1 MNDKFY
7 CRLKDVVG
15 ETNVLKDEPMSV
27 HTTFRIG
34 GNADYFIT
42 PEDTDQL
49 KNTIELCDENKVD
62 YIILGN
68 GSNVLVSDK
77 GIRGAV
83 IQLQKGLNGIKVDGE
98 LIYAMSGAL
107 LSRIAAEAA
116 KHSLTGFEFAAGIPG
131 SLGGAVLMNA
141 GAYGGEMSD
150 VIIYADVYKPSEG
163 VVRLTEEELKLGYR
177 TSIIK
182 HTDWIVLGACI
193 ELKKGNRDE
202 IIKKMEFLKAQRN
215 SKQPVDMPSAGSA
228 FKRPQGYFAGKLI
241 MDAGLRGFSIGGAAV
256 SEKHC
261 GFLVNKGGATAED
274 MVSLFNEVRRIV
286 EEKFGVKLEPEVR
299 FLGEF

>member
-1 MNDKFY
+1 
-7 CRLKDVVG
+7 
-15 ETNVLKDEPMSV
+15 
-27 HTTFRIG
+27 
-34 GNADYFIT
+34 
-42 PEDTDQL
+42 
-49 KNTIELCDENKVD
+49 
-62 YIILGN
+62 
-68 GSNVLVSDK
+68 
-77 GIRGAV
+77 
-83 IQLQKGLNGIKVDGE
+83 
-98 LIYAMSGAL
+98 
-107 LSRIAAEAA
+107 
-116 KHSLTGFEFAAGIPG
+116 
-131 SLGGAVLMNA
+131 MNA

-193 ELKKGNRDE
+193 KLKKGNRDE

-241 MDAGLRGFSIGGAAV
+241 MDAGLRGFSIGSAAV

-261 GFLVNKGGATAED
+261 GFLVNKGDATAED

>member
-150 VIIYADVYKPSEG
+150 VIVYADVYKPSEG

-193 ELKKGNRDE
+193 KLKKGNRDE

-241 MDAGLRGFSIGGAAV
+241 MDAGLRGFSIGSAAV

-261 GFLVNKGGATAED
+261 GFLVNKGDATAED

>member
-15 ETNVLKDEPMSV
+15 EINVLKDEPMSV

-49 KNTIELCDENKVD
+49 KDTIELCDENKVD

-131 SLGGAVLMNA
+131 SLGGAVF
-141 GAYGGEMSD
+141 
-150 VIIYADVYKPSEG
+150 PSYQTLLSLP
-163 VVRLTEEELKLGYR
+163 R
-177 TSIIK
+177 
-182 HTDWIVLGACI
+182 
-193 ELKKGNRDE
+193 
-202 IIKKMEFLKAQRN
+202 Q
-215 SKQPVDMPSAGSA
+215 QPP
-228 FKRPQGYFAGKLI
+228 
-241 MDAGLRGFSIGGAAV
+241 
-256 SEKHC
+256 
-261 GFLVNKGGATAED
+261 
-274 MVSLFNEVRRIV
+274 
-286 EEKFGVKLEPEVR
+286 
-299 FLGEF
+299 